1 MDNRNDPRN
10 SAYRSHQPNAN
21 QWRWTGARGAK
32 WRMPVPPGPPPEPSK
47 AEREEEAR
55 AAARAEARVARLH
68 LAGLLSGGTLV
79 MFLVLV
85 AVIFML
91 VLVLVLHR

>member
-1 MDNRNDPRN
+1 
-10 SAYRSHQPNAN
+10 
-21 QWRWTGARGAK
+21 
-32 WRMPVPPGPPPEPSK
+32 MPVPQGPPPELTK

-55 AAARAEARVARLH
+55 AAARAESRVARLH
-68 LAGLLSGGTLV
+68 LAGLFGVGTLV

-91 VLVLVLHR
+91 VLVLVLHG